1 MQPEE
6 TTRPSDPWLHEHTD
20 LLVGGYR
27 ALDIG
32 CGSGEDTAD
41 LVRAGLEVIGLDR
54 SVRWLE
60 RARELVPSASFVPA
74 DITEGI
80 PFPDE
85 YFDLVVA
92 SLSIHYFPWETTEA
106 VVREI
111 ARVMRPGTTFLCRV
125 NRVGDVNF
133 EYGVGR
139 EVEPEFFEVSPGHFK
154 RFFTEQTL
162 SAALGVALTVESVVP
177 STTTRW
183 GAVKQILVARAKR
196 GS

>member
-1 MQPEE
+1 M
-6 TTRPSDPWLHEHTD
+6 HTD
-20 LLVGGYR
+20 LLIPGYR

-32 CGSGEDTAD
+32 CGSGEDSAD
-41 LVRAGLEVIGLDR
+41 LMHAGLEVIGLDR
-54 SVRWLE
+54 SE
-60 RARELVPSASFVPA
+60 RQLKHAREHVPDVTFIAA
-74 DITEGI
+74 DITEHI

-85 YFDLVVA
+85 HFQLVVA
-92 SLSIHYFPWETTEA
+92 SLSIHYFPWTTTEA
-106 VVREI
+106 VVREV
-111 ARVMRPGTTFLCRV
+111 ARVMQPGATFLCRV

-133 EYGVGR
+133 DYGVGR

-162 SAALGVALTVESVVP
+162 AAALGVALTVESIVP

-196 GS
+196 GV